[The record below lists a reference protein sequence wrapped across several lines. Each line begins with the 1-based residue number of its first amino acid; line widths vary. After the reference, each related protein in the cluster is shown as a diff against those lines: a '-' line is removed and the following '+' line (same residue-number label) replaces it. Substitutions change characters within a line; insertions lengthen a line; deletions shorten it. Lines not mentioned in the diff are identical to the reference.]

1 MTGANVVATLI
12 TEEKE
17 KKTAVMLTTSPAQIN
32 DIVWGKALVG
42 SFYIVVITAVII
54 LINGGLTGNRPL
66 VLLYMGL
73 GITVAVS
80 VGILMGSMT
89 QSTKQCSGW
98 LSLVMMVLLIPSWF
112 LTLISLP
119 EPYSSI
125 MRVIPTQF
133 MVQGLSDALNH
144 VSVTASNTLN
154 LTVWTIFTLAMVAVT
169 AWRVHRKPQS
179 IIA

>member
-1 MTGANVVATLI
+1 L
-12 TEEKE
+12 
-17 KKTAVMLTTSPAQIN
+17 
-32 DIVWGKALVG
+32 
-42 SFYIVVITAVII
+42 VITAVII

-66 VLLYMGL
+66 ALLYMGL
-73 GITVAVS
+73 GVPVAIS

-98 LSLVMMVLLIPSWF
+98 LSLVMMFLLIPSWF
-112 LTLISLP
+112 LTLINLP
-119 EPYSSI
+119 EHYSSI
-125 MRVIPTQF
+125 IHVIPTHF

-154 LTVWTIFTLAMVAVT
+154 LTVWTLFTVAMVAIT
-169 AWRVHRKPQS
+169 AWRVHHKPQS